1 MHKTLIPAAVAAA
14 LCLASPHSVYGAD
27 AVPEAG
33 VGSVPAGSYT
43 LDKAH
48 GSLIFRVNHLGFSH
62 WTARF
67 TQFDAQ
73 LQFDPRQATAD
84 RVTVTIDPASIT
96 PDNPPPGF
104 VASLRGAQWLNAGQF
119 PQITYRSTRVEAA
132 GQNAIR
138 IFGDLTLHGTTRPVV
153 LEATYNGGYVGHPMD
168 PHARIGFSAHGTL
181 KRSDFG
187 IAFGIPQPG
196 STMGVS
202 DAVDFSIEAEFSGP
216 AWAGA
221 GNTPADK
228 APAGKH

>member
-1 MHKTLIPAAVAAA
+1 MKKALILVLTAGFCAAA
-14 LCLASPHSVYGAD
+14 PHLTYGAD
-27 AVPEAG
+27 AVPQAG
-33 VGSVPAGSYT
+33 TGSVPAGSYG
-43 LDKAH
+43 LDKPHA
-48 GSLIFRVNHLGFSH
+48 SLIFRVNHLGFSH

-73 LQFDPRQATAD
+73 LQFDPAKPAASQ
-84 RVTVTIDPASIT
+84 VTVTIDPASIT

-104 VASLRGAQWLNAGQF
+104 VAALRGAQWLNAGQF
-119 PQITYRSTRVEAA
+119 PKITYRSTRVEPV
-132 GQNAIR
+132 GQNGMR
-138 IFGDLTLHGTTRPVV
+138 ITGELTLHGVTHPVV
-153 LEATYNGGYVGHPMD
+153 LDATYNGGYVGHPMD

-202 DAVDFSIEAEFSGP
+202 DAVEFSIESEFSGP

-221 GNTPADK
+221 GTPP
-228 APAGKH
+228 APAGGPAKP

>member
-1 MHKTLIPAAVAAA
+1 
-14 LCLASPHSVYGAD
+14 
-27 AVPEAG
+27 
-33 VGSVPAGSYT
+33 VPAGSYA

-48 GSLIFRVNHLGFSH
+48 ASLIFRVNHLGFSH

-67 TQFDAQ
+67 TRFDAK
-73 LQFDPRQATAD
+73 LQFDPANPATAQ
-84 RVTVTIDPASIT
+84 VTVTIDPASIT

-104 VASLRGAQWLNAGQF
+104 VASLRGAQWLSAAQF
-119 PQITYRSTRVEAA
+119 PKITYRSTRVERV
-132 GQNAIR
+132 GQNAMR
-138 IFGDLTLHGTTRPVV
+138 IFGELTLHGKTQPVV
-153 LEATYNGGYVGHPMD
+153 LDATYNGGYIGHPMD

-202 DAVDFSIEAEFSGP
+202 DAVEFSIEAEFSGP

-221 GNTPADK
+221 GNTPAEK
-228 APAGKH
+228 S

>member
-1 MHKTLIPAAVAAA
+1 MTKTLLPLVLAAGLGVAAPH
-14 LCLASPHSVYGAD
+14 LARGVD

-43 LDKAH
+43 LDKPHA
-48 GSLIFRVNHLGFSH
+48 SLIFRVNHLGFSH

-67 TQFDAQ
+67 TRFDAK
-73 LQFDPRQATAD
+73 LQFDPAKPATAG
-84 RVTVTIDPASIT
+84 VTVTIDPASIT

-119 PQITYRSTRVEAA
+119 PQITYRSTRAEPV
-132 GQNAIR
+132 GQNAMR
-138 IFGDLTLHGTTRPVV
+138 IFGDLTLHGTTHPVV
-153 LEATYNGGYVGHPMD
+153 LDATYNGGYIGHPMD

-196 STMGVS
+196 STMGVG
-202 DAVDFSIEAEFSGP
+202 DTVEFSIEAEFSGP

-221 GNTPADK
+221 GNTPA
-228 APAGKH
+228 GKS